1 MEEVVK
7 VIIDMLDFFQDRV
20 QKKIQISF
28 TSDVSTIQ

>member
-7 VIIDMLDFFQDRV
+7 VIIDMLDFFYDRV

-28 TSDVSTIQ
+28 TSDVSTI